1 MFDHRSHDGVGVDGV
16 HGGGG
21 NGRLMG
27 CHEGGGNGGHGWS
40 WYGGQVGHDAN
51 IVVRPVAVGCG

>member
-21 NGRLMG
+21 TGRLMG
-27 CHEGGGNGGHGWS
+27 CHEGGVGAMVAMGG
-40 WYGGQVGHDAN
+40 VGM
-51 IVVRPVAVGCG
+51 VARWAMLPILL